1 MFKLRTSRLT
11 LALLL
16 AGVCVGSSANSEAV
30 NHVNRERIDAALKS
44 FIDSHRIIG
53 VSALVYE
60 HGHEAYYGAFG
71 FADREANKPM
81 RRDTLAQ
88 IFSMTKPITG
98 VALMTLF
105 EQGKFK
111 LDDPISKYLPEFANM
126 QVWDGQ
132 SDAEHLRLEPTKRPI
147 TIRDLGRY
155 TTGLPSLQENN
166 PVVDLYRKADVQSIE
181 QTHEELGHKLAKLP
195 LEYQPGTKWRY
206 GEQVEIEAL
215 LVEKLSGQP
224 FDAYVR
230 KHIIDPLN
238 MKDTKYLVPQKD
250 RARLAA
256 LYEWHED
263 GSFTRVPDAD
273 AFNFNTKNWPLKP
286 GSWGLVST
294 LDDYMRFT
302 RMLLNNGELDGARI
316 LKPETVK
323 LMATNALPPG
333 VTDTDWLPS
342 KGQVGFGIN
351 FAVRIAPPKG
361 PEEASGAVGEFFWDG
376 LNDTLFWVDPKN
388 EIAAVLFT
396 QYHPFGKVPL
406 HKAFRD
412 AIYAGDPAT
421 DALLQ
426 GKR

>member
-1 MFKLRTSRLT
+1 MVTPRVNHIR

-16 AGVCVGSSANSEAV
+16 ASLCFGFAANSKPV
-30 NHVNRERIDAALKS
+30 NHVDPPRIDAALKS
-44 FIDSHRIIG
+44 FVDSHRIIG

-60 HGHEAYYGAFG
+60 HGHEAYFGAFG
-71 FADREANKPM
+71 LADREANKPM

-88 IFSMTKPITG
+88 LFSMTKPISG
-98 VALMTLF
+98 VALMTLY

-111 LDDPISKYLPEFANM
+111 LDDPVSKYLPEFANM
-126 QVWDGQ
+126 QVWDGK
-132 SDAEHLRLEPTKRPI
+132 SDAEHLKLVPANRPI

-155 TTGLPSLQENN
+155 TTGLPSLQEKN
-166 PVVDLYRKADVQSIE
+166 PVVDLYKKADVQSIE
-181 QTHEELGHKLAKLP
+181 QTHAQLGEKLSKLP

-206 GEQVEIEAL
+206 GEQVEIQAL

-224 FDAYVR
+224 FDVYVR
-230 KHIIDPLN
+230 KHIIEPLH
-238 MKDTKYLVPQKD
+238 MKETHYLVPQKD

-263 GSFTRVPDAD
+263 GSFTRQPDED
-273 AFNFNTKNWPLKP
+273 AFKLNTKDWPMKP

-294 LDDYMRFT
+294 LDDYMRFA
-302 RMLLNNGELDGARI
+302 RMLLNGGELDGARI
-316 LKPETVK
+316 LKSETVK
-323 LMATNALPPG
+323 LMSTNALPPG

-342 KGQVGFGIN
+342 KGQVGFGFN

-396 QYHPFGKVPL
+396 QYHPFGRVPL

-412 AIYAGDPAT
+412 AIYAGDPAA
-421 DALLQ
+421 DAMLQ
-426 GKR
+426 GKK

>member
-1 MFKLRTSRLT
+1 MYKLRTWHIKSV
-11 LALLL
+11 LLL
-16 AGVCVGSSANSEAV
+16 AGLCLALAANSKPV
-30 NHVNRERIDAALKS
+30 NHVDPARIDAALKQ
-44 FIDSHRIIG
+44 FIDSKALIG

-60 HGHEAYYGAFG
+60 HGHEAYFGAFG
-71 FADREANKPM
+71 LADREANKPM

-98 VALMTLF
+98 VALMTLY
-105 EQGKFK
+105 EQGKFQ
-111 LDDPISKYLPEFANM
+111 LDDPIGKYVPELAKM
-126 QVWDGQ
+126 QVWDGK
-132 SDAEHLRLEPTKRPI
+132 SDAAHLKLEPLNRPI

-155 TTGLPSLQENN
+155 TTGLPSLQETN
-166 PVVDLYRKADVQSIE
+166 PVVDLYLNADVQSVE
-181 QTHEELGHKLAKLP
+181 QTRDELIRKLGKLP

-215 LVEKLSGQP
+215 LVERLSRQP
-224 FDAYVR
+224 FDVYVR
-230 KHIIDPLN
+230 KHIIEPLH
-238 MKDTKYLVPQKD
+238 MKDTGYFVAPKD
-250 RARLAA
+250 RGRLAA
-256 LYEWHED
+256 LYEWHDD
-263 GSFTRVPDAD
+263 GSLTRVPDAD
-273 AFNFNTKNWPLKP
+273 AFNFNTKDHPLKP

-302 RMLLNNGELDGARI
+302 RMLLNGGELDGARI

-323 LMATNALPPG
+323 LMATNALPEG

-342 KGQVGFGIN
+342 KGRVGFGIN

-361 PEEASGAVGEFFWDG
+361 PEEASGTVGEFFWDG

-396 QYHPFGKVPL
+396 QYHPFGKVSL

-412 AIYAGDPAT
+412 AIYAGDPAA
-421 DALLQ
+421 DSMLQ
-426 GKR
+426 KK